1 MPLRSENPEEGEL
14 IIGTVTSIR
23 NFGAFVTLDEYGGR
37 EAFIH
42 LSEVATG
49 WVKYIRD
56 HIREG
61 QKIVAR
67 VLRVD
72 PSKNQI
78 DLSLKRINDHQRRE
92 KVQGWKNEQRAMRLV
107 EQVATALKTTADAAV
122 EQFGPT
128 LIERYGSLFQAF
140 EVASADPARFQKE
153 SEKAPWVAAFLQVAR
168 DNIEPPHVT
177 ILGILEVRDPAPD
190 GLDHVRAALMAAEKV
205 DPESVEVQYIGAPKY
220 RIRVAASQFKQAEET
235 LKRATDAA
243 LKSIKSSGGEGTFT
257 RP

>member
-1 MPLRSENPEEGEL
+1 MPLRAEYPEEGDL
-14 IIGTVTSIR
+14 VIGTVTSIR
-23 NFGAFVTLDEYGGR
+23 NFGAFVTLDEYAGR

-72 PSKNQI
+72 PAKSQI

-92 KVQGWKNEQRAMRLV
+92 KTQQWKNEGRALRLV
-107 EQVATALKTTADAAV
+107 EQVAQALKITADEASDL
-122 EQFGPT
+122 FGTT
-128 LIERYGSLFQAF
+128 LVERYGSLFQAF
-140 EVASADPARFQKE
+140 EVASAEPKRFQQE
-153 SEKAPWVAAFLQVAR
+153 NEKSPWSTAFLKVAR
-168 DNIEPPHVT
+168 ENIVPPQVT
-177 ILGILEVRDPAPD
+177 ITGTLEVSDPLPNGVEA
-190 GLDHVRAALMAAEKV
+190 VRKALLAAEEV
-205 DPESVEVQYIGAPKY
+205 DPEAVEVHYVGAPKY
-220 RIRVAASQFKQAEET
+220 RVRILASQYKQAEET

-243 LKSIKSSGGEGTFT
+243 LKSIKGAGGEGSFT
-257 RP
+257 RT

>member
-1 MPLRSENPEEGEL
+1 MPLRAEYPEEGDL
-14 IIGTVTSIR
+14 VIGTVTSIR
-23 NFGAFVTLDEYGGR
+23 NFGAFVTLDEYANR

-92 KVQGWKNEQRAMRLV
+92 KTQQWKNEGRALRLV
-107 EQVATALKTTADAAV
+107 DQVAQALKITPDQAADL
-122 EQFGPT
+122 FGST
-128 LIERYGSLFQAF
+128 LLEKYGSLFGAF
-140 EVASADPARFQKE
+140 EIASADPKRFQKE
-153 SEKAPWVAAFLQVAR
+153 NEKAPWVTAFLKVAR
-168 DNIEPPHVT
+168 ESIVPPQVT
-177 ILGILEVRDPAPD
+177 ILGTLEITDPGPA
-190 GLDHVRAALMAAEKV
+190 GVEGVRAALTAAEKV
-205 DPESVEVQYIGAPKY
+205 DPAAVEVQYVGAPKY
-220 RIRVAASQFKQAEET
+220 RLRVVASQYKQAEET
-235 LKRATDAA
+235 LKRATEAA
-243 LKSIKSSGGEGTFT
+243 LQAIHASGGEGSFA
-257 RP
+257 RA

>member
-1 MPLRSENPEEGEL
+1 MPLRAEYPEEGDL
-14 IIGTVTSIR
+14 VVGTVTSIR
-23 NFGAFVTLDEYGGR
+23 NFGAFVTLDEYAGR

-72 PSKNQI
+72 PVKSQI

-92 KVQGWKNEQRAMRLV
+92 KTQQWKNEGRALRLV
-107 EQVATALKTTADAAV
+107 EQVAQALKITADEASDLFGTTLV
-122 EQFGPT
+122 EK
-128 LIERYGSLFQAF
+128 YGSLFQAF
-140 EVASADPARFQKE
+140 EVASADAKRFQQE
-153 SEKAPWVAAFLQVAR
+153 NEKAPWVTAFLNVAR
-168 DNIEPPHVT
+168 ENIVPPQVT
-177 ILGILEVRDPAPD
+177 ILGTLEISDPTPD
-190 GLDHVRAALMAAEKV
+190 GLDHVRAALLAAEAV
-205 DPESVEVQYIGAPKY
+205 DSEAVEVHYVGAPKY
-220 RIRVAASQFKQAEET
+220 RVRVLASQYKVAEET

-243 LKSIKSSGGEGTFT
+243 LKSIKSAGGEGTFT
-257 RP
+257 RT

>member
-1 MPLRSENPEEGEL
+1 MPLRPELPEEGEL

-23 NFGAFVTLDEYGGR
+23 NFGAFVTLDEYANR

-72 PSKNQI
+72 PAKNQV

-92 KVQGWKNEQRAMRLV
+92 KVQAWKNEQRALRLV
-107 EQVATALKTTADAAV
+107 DEVAKELKVTAAEATDS
-122 EQFGPT
+122 FGPT
-128 LIERYGSLFQAF
+128 LVEKYGSLFAAF
-140 EVASADPARFQKE
+140 EVASADAKRFQTE
-153 SEKAPWVAAFLQVAR
+153 NPKAPWAAAFGKVAR
-168 DNIEPPHVT
+168 ANILPPHVT
-177 ILGILEVRDPAPD
+177 ILGTLDVSDPSAEGLE
-190 GLDHVRAALMAAEKV
+190 HVKAALLAAEKV
-205 DPESVEVQYIGAPKY
+205 APEAVDVQYVGAPRY
-220 RIRVAASQFKQAEET
+220 RIRVQASQYKQAEET
-235 LKRATDAA
+235 LKRATEAA
-243 LKSIKSSGGEGTFT
+243 LKSIKSAGGQGSFT
-257 RP
+257 RA

>member
-1 MPLRSENPEEGEL
+1 MPLRAEYPEEGDL
-14 IIGTVTSIR
+14 VVGTVTSIR
-23 NFGAFVTLDEYGGR
+23 NFGAFVTLDEYAGR

-72 PSKNQI
+72 PAKSQI

-92 KVQGWKNEQRAMRLV
+92 KTQQWKNEGRALRLV
-107 EQVATALKTTADAAV
+107 EQVAQALKITADEAS
-122 EQFGPT
+122 ELFGTT
-128 LIERYGSLFQAF
+128 LIEKYGSLFQAF
-140 EVASADPARFQKE
+140 EVASADAKRFQQE
-153 SEKAPWVAAFLQVAR
+153 TERAPWAAAFLKVAR
-168 DNIEPPHVT
+168 ENIVPPQVT
-177 ILGILEVRDPAPD
+177 ILGTLEVSDPMPNGVEA
-190 GLDHVRAALMAAEKV
+190 VRAALLAAEEV
-205 DPESVEVQYIGAPKY
+205 DPEAVEVHYVGAPKY
-220 RIRVAASQFKQAEET
+220 RLRVLASQYKQAEET

-243 LKSIKSSGGEGTFT
+243 LKSIKAAGGEGTFT
-257 RP
+257 RA